1 MQTLDTLLNLA
12 IRHYRAG
19 ELGAAEQKF
28 RQVLKL
34 QPNHILALNILG
46 IICLGSD
53 RCDESI
59 RLIQTALEI
68 KPKDHQ
74 ALANLAL
81 AKQRVGDLQA
91 AIRALER
98 SLSLVP
104 KNVNALNSL
113 GSLYRDTGNIARAE
127 QCYQSALNLDPKH
140 IDSLLNSTIV
150 ERAQGRF
157 KNALTC
163 ALRALQIAPERVQVR
178 YQIARTYAAS
188 GDYPNAIEW
197 YEKALQQDPAAV
209 DSWIGLIDVLR
220 ESGRVDEC
228 QQTLDALRLQLPQS
242 AQAHFA
248 QGLLHQQCGDATAAA
263 EHFSLAIAAQPNWSK
278 PHYYR
283 LQLKGRVALSSELAQ
298 IDALPQTG
306 HLEADVYRHF
316 ASATAHERRGH
327 RDRAFNAWLMGNALK
342 AQQSSF
348 AISQREDLYQTV
360 ARYTRRALE
369 RDVEPLETSDAR
381 PLFIIGMPRSGTTLA
396 GQILS
401 SHSQVNGYGETRAV
415 HDMTLRAVEAG
426 NKPYPEVIESLTGDE
441 LKSLGES
448 LLTQYANHNL
458 QTHILDVTPTNFQ
471 HLGLIARALPQARF
485 IHCCRNPVDTCFSI
499 FKLPFPQGQD
509 YAHDLTYL
517 GQQYRAYWHLMQQWN
532 ELFSKRIFNLRYE
545 DLVAHS
551 EQQIHRLCDF
561 LSLPFEPEMLQFYE
575 FESLVRTPSASQVR
589 QPLYAHSV
597 AAWRHYSDHLEPL
610 LDALG
615 DLVKT

>member
-1 MQTLDTLLNLA
+1 MQTPDTVLNLG

-19 ELGAAEQKF
+19 ELVVAEEKF
-28 RQVLKL
+28 RQLL
-34 QPNHILALNILG
+34 NREPNNILALNILG

-53 RCDESI
+53 RFDESI
-59 RLIQTALEI
+59 TLIQTALKI

-81 AKQRVGDLQA
+81 AKQRVGDLKA
-91 AIRALER
+91 AIHALEK

-104 KNVNALNSL
+104 NNVNALNNL

-127 QCYQSALNLDPKH
+127 QCYQGALDIDPNH
-140 IDSLLNSTIV
+140 VDSLLNFTIV

-157 KNALTC
+157 KHSLKC
-163 ALRALQIAPERVQVR
+163 ALRAFQIAPERVQVG

-188 GDYPNAIEW
+188 GDYQNAIKW

-228 QQTLDALRLQLPQS
+228 QQTLDALRAQLPQS
-242 AQAHFA
+242 EQAHFA

-263 EHFSLAIAAQPNWSK
+263 EYFSLAIAAQPNWSK

-283 LQLKGRVALSSELAQ
+283 LQLKGRVALPSELAQ
-298 IDALPQTG
+298 IDELPQTG

-316 ASATAHERRGH
+316 ASATAHEQRGH
-327 RDRAFNAWLMGNALK
+327 RNSAFNAWLTGNALK

-348 AISQREDLYQTV
+348 DINQREDLYRTV
-360 ARYTRRALE
+360 ARHTRRALE
-369 RDVEPLETSDAR
+369 RDVEPFGRSDAR

-401 SHSQVNGYGETRAV
+401 SHSKVNGYGETRAV
-415 HDMTLRAVEAG
+415 HDMTLRAVELG
-426 NKPYPEVIESLTGDE
+426 NKPYPEVIESLSQDE

-448 LLTQYANHNL
+448 LLAQYANHNL
-458 QTHILDVTPTNFQ
+458 QTNILDVTPTNFQ
-471 HLGLIARALPQARF
+471 HLGLIVRALPQARF

-509 YAHDLTYL
+509 YAHDLKHL

-532 ELFSKRIFNLRYE
+532 ELFSERIFNLCYE

-551 EQQIHRLCDF
+551 EQQIHHLCGF
-561 LSLPFEPEMLQFYE
+561 LALPFEPEMLQFHE
-575 FESLVRTPSASQVR
+575 FDSLVRTPSASQVR

-597 AAWRHYSDHLEPL
+597 AAWRHYSNHLEPL

>member
-34 QPNHILALNILG
+34 QSNHILALNILG

-53 RCDESI
+53 RFDESI
-59 RLIQTALEI
+59 TLIQTALEI

-81 AKQRVGDLQA
+81 AKQRVGDPKA
-91 AIRALER
+91 AIQALEK

-104 KNVNALNSL
+104 NNVNALNSL

-127 QCYQSALNLDPKH
+127 QCYQGALDIDPNH
-140 IDSLLNSTIV
+140 VDSLLNFTIV

-157 KNALTC
+157 KHSLKC
-163 ALRALQIAPERVQVR
+163 ALQAFQVAPERVQVG

-188 GDYPNAIEW
+188 GDYQNAIKW

-228 QQTLDALRLQLPQS
+228 QQTLDALRAQLPQS
-242 AQAHFA
+242 EQAHFA

-263 EHFSLAIAAQPNWSK
+263 EYFSLAIAAQPNWSK

-283 LQLKGRVALSSELAQ
+283 LQLKGRVALPSELAQ
-298 IDALPQTG
+298 IDELPQTG

-316 ASATAHERRGH
+316 ASATAHEQRGH
-327 RDRAFNAWLMGNALK
+327 RDSAFNAWLTGNALK

-348 AISQREDLYQTV
+348 DISQRENLYRTV
-360 ARYTRRALE
+360 ARHTRRALE
-369 RDVEPLETSDAR
+369 RDVEPFGISDAR

-401 SHSQVNGYGETRAV
+401 SHSKVNGYGETRAV
-415 HDMTLRAVEAG
+415 HDMTLRAVESG

-448 LLTQYANHNL
+448 LLAQYANHNL
-458 QTHILDVTPTNFQ
+458 QTNILDVTPTNFQ

-509 YAHDLTYL
+509 YAHDLTCL

-532 ELFSKRIFNLRYE
+532 ELFSERIFNLRYE

-551 EQQIHRLCDF
+551 EQQIHHLCGF
-561 LSLPFEPEMLQFYE
+561 LALPFEPEMLQFHE

-589 QPLYAHSV
+589 QPLYNHSV
-597 AAWRHYSDHLEPL
+597 AAWRHYSNHLEPL